1 MVIWCLSACPGYT
14 VESSVLCL
22 TWVRLLTCYEC
33 VWTVRLRDP
42 QYYTQ
47 QLYAAQPNHTQNTYY
62 YDIYVDSE
70 FLLKMV
76 PPTIMVRRERLFI
89 LS

>member
-1 MVIWCLSACPGYT
+1 MVP
-14 VESSVLCL
+14 
-22 TWVRLLTCYEC
+22 EC
-33 VWTVRLRDP
+33 VPGIYCRVECAVPDMGCLRVCVDGP
-42 QYYTQ
+42 AAILNTTLNKE